1 MTDKTIRETIN
12 NLRTDLIKTL
22 GQRDRL
28 NLKLIE
34 LQNQIKSLEAVHAR
48 NVLMTMQSEEQSI
61 VGLSE
66 AIRSIMRIKGRPMT
80 PADVK
85 EDLDVLGFNFGR
97 FSNPSAA
104 IHSTMKRMAGT
115 GELEY
120 SRPNYK
126 LLNLF
131 SK

>member
-1 MTDKTIRETIN
+1 MTDETIRETIK
-12 NLRTDLIKTL
+12 NLRRDLIKTL

-34 LQNQIKSLEAVHAR
+34 LQNQIKSLEAVRAR
-48 NVLMTMQSEEQSI
+48 NVLANLREGEQSI

-66 AIRSIMRIKGRPMT
+66 AIRSVMRIKSKPMT

-85 EDLDVLGFNFGR
+85 ESLVILGFDFSR

-120 SRPNYK
+120 LEPDYK
-126 LLNLF
+126 LSSPF
-131 SK
+131 GK